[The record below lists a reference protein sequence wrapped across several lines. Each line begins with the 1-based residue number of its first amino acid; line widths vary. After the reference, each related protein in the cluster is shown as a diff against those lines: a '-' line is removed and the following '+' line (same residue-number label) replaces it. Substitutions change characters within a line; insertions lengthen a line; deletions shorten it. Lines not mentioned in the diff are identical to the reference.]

1 MNKNKRFFLSVLAFS
16 VALAVV
22 SCKPLTGRAVEIDA
36 GEQFGIYDYL
46 DASGQNL
53 NAIDFRLDSDEDG
66 NRSVRLQIF
75 GLQQLALLTQTSIY
89 DNMDFSIAPDSV
101 TVSGSASVGF
111 YIHNGERK
119 TCTVFPPPIGQTF
132 TSGQYFT
139 VAQSEDFQVV
149 CRLDEWQG
157 NPRNYSLD
165 NTKIHVTPDFGQVY
179 YVDLKNST
187 FFKEAGTTLYQSV
200 SFGWFRDV
208 ASYPIPTFSDNSNI
222 PLSRFCYT
230 SGSYDEVF
238 CGQGASVSLPSG
250 SSDTSRPWDYYN
262 NTLLPYLRQ
271 TYPTYTQYFIFP
283 DGYNPLNQPT
293 TVPVEYPTLP
303 GFDYALETNGTEP
316 PTEFNY
322 NIPDL
327 PGKNIAVPS
336 FDFTQ
341 INPAEIM
348 APVANGLT
356 GLWSLITGILTEY
369 NLFPYVAIA
378 VLAAIVA
385 GLMHLGK

>member
-1 MNKNKRFFLSVLAFS
+1 MTKNKRFLLSALAFS
-16 VALAVV
+16 VALAGV
-22 SCKPLTGRAVEIDA
+22 SCKPLTGLAVEIDA

-46 DASGQNL
+46 DSSGQNL

-75 GLQQLALLTQTSIY
+75 GLQQLALQTQTGIY
-89 DNMDFSIAPDSV
+89 DNMDFSVAPDSV

-111 YIHNGERK
+111 YYHNGELK
-119 TCTVFPPPIGQTF
+119 TCTVFPLPIGQAF
-132 TSGQYFT
+132 NSGQYFS
-139 VAQSEDFQVV
+139 VAQSDDFHVV
-149 CRLDEWQG
+149 GSLEEFNGD
-157 NPRNYSLD
+157 PRTYRFDSFQIRVD
-165 NTKIHVTPDFGQVY
+165 PEFGQVTY
-179 YVDLKNST
+179 TDLKNST
-187 FFKEAGTTLYQSV
+187 FFSDSSV
-200 SFGWFRDV
+200 MFYLSNGYGWYTDT
-208 ASYPIPTFSDNSNI
+208 STHIPTYSDGQNDG
-222 PLSRFCYT
+222 LWKYCYT
-230 SGSYDEVF
+230 NSSLQAHF
-238 CGQGASVSLPSG
+238 CGNGATVSLPSG
-250 SSDTSRPWDYYN
+250 STDTSRPWDYYN
-262 NTLLPYLRQ
+262 NVMLPYLREH
-271 TYPTYTQYFIFP
+271 YPSYTQYFIFP
-283 DGYNPLNQPT
+283 DGYNPPTQPT

-316 PTEFNY
+316 STEYNY
-322 NIPDL
+322 NIPEL

-341 INPAEIM
+341 IKPAEIM

-356 GLWSLITGILTEY
+356 GLWSLITGVLTEF